1 MGKKLWTKSSNI
13 NRLRTFMDMGLPMT
27 FKVAIDGGA
36 NIGAWTYALAAHFR
50 KVIAFEPG
58 KEAFG
63 VLVKNTTG
71 WTNIECHHKA
81 LMNTFGFISMKAPPG
96 NDAMKARYVDWDD
109 DGRVQAITIDSL
121 ELRRCGLIKLDLE
134 GAEALA
140 LDGAVETIARCRPA
154 LVVEIQHSARFGI
167 EPEAVHQKVLDMGY
181 REAFRDAQDR
191 FYVYGDE

>member
-1 MGKKLWTKSSNI
+1 MGKKSWMKGSNARRVHEFMAMGLVKSSG
-13 NRLRTFMDMGLPMT
+13 T
-27 FKVAIDGGA
+27 AIDGGA
-36 NIGAWTYALAAHFR
+36 SIGAWANVLAQYFR
-50 KVIAFEPG
+50 KVIAFEPTPI
-58 KEAFG
+58 AFRI
-63 VLVKNTTG
+63 LVTNTR
-71 WTNIECHHKA
+71 NISAIKCCNQA
-81 LMNTFGFISMKAPPG
+81 LMDKPGSISMKAPDG
-96 NDAMKARYVDWDD
+96 NDAMKARYVEWDNG
-109 DGRVQAITIDSL
+109 GRVQAITIDSL
-121 ELRRCGLIKLDLE
+121 KLRSCGLIKLDLE